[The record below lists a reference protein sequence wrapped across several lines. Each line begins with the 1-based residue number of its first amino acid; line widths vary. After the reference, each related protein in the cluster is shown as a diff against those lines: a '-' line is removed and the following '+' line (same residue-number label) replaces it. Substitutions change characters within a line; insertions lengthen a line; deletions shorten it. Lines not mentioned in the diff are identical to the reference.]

1 MDTTIEAII
10 VTPVKN
16 ALENT
21 LVTIKHVAKSNIPV
35 KHIVYNDFSEEETLL
50 GLEQNKNTFDFT
62 LINLAEVLKTPSP
75 NYKYVLQDA
84 QRKALAANVPLIIVE
99 SDVEVAPDTFEKMM
113 HCLEEQEKP
122 GLIGAITVDENK
134 VVNFPYLKFKNKK
147 EPLFKTDRSLSFC
160 CTLFSPAFL
169 KAYDLMHLQ
178 DGKDWYDTSISQQS
192 IASGFNNYI
201 LMNAPVLHK
210 PHGSRPWKKL
220 KYSNPLKY
228 YFQKLI
234 KGRDKI

>member
-1 MDTTIEAII
+1 MNSNANAII

-21 LVTIKHVAKSNIPV
+21 LDTIKKIAKSNIPV
-35 KHIVYNDFSEEETLL
+35 QHFVYNDFSDEETFL
-50 GLEQNKNTFDFT
+50 GLEKNKKEYGYT
-62 LINLAEVLKTPSP
+62 LINLSELLNTPSP

-99 SDVEVAPDTFEKMM
+99 SDVEVASDTFEKMIQTM
-113 HCLEEQEKP
+113 ATNEKP

-134 VVNFPYLKFKNKK
+134 EVNFPYLKFKNKK
-147 EPLFKTDRSLSFC
+147 ENLFKTDRSLSFC
-160 CTLFSPAFL
+160 CTLFSPEFL
-169 KAYDLMHLQ
+169 KTNNLMNLQ
-178 DGKDWYDTSISQQS
+178 EGKDWYDTSISQQ
-192 IASGFNNYI
+192 ALRMGFNNYL
-201 LMNAPVLHK
+201 LMDAPVLHK

-220 KYSNPLKY
+220 KYSNPIKY
-228 YFQKLI
+228 YFQKFI

>member
-1 MDTTIEAII
+1 MESKAKAII

-16 ALENT
+16 ALDNT
-21 LVTIKHVAKSNIPV
+21 LATIQKITKSNIPV
-35 KHIVYNDFSEEETLL
+35 AHFVYNDFSEEETLL
-50 GLEQNKNTFDFT
+50 GLEKNKNEYGYT
-62 LINLAEVLKTPSP
+62 LINLSEILTTPSP

-99 SDVEVAPDTFEKMM
+99 SDVEVAPATFEKM
-113 HCLEEQEKP
+113 LNTLAENDNP
-122 GLIGAITVDENK
+122 GLIGAITVDENNE
-134 VVNFPYLKFKNKK
+134 VNFPYLKFKNKK
-147 EPLFKTDRSLSFC
+147 EPLFTTDRSLSFC

-169 KAYDLMHLQ
+169 KANDLMQLQ
-178 DGKDWYDTSISQQS
+178 DGKDWYDTSISQQAIS
-192 IASGFNNYI
+192 LGFTNYI

-220 KYSNPLKY
+220 KYSNPIKY
-228 YFQKLI
+228 YFQKFI

>member
-1 MDTTIEAII
+1 MESNAKAII

-21 LVTIKHVAKSNIPV
+21 LTTIKKVSKSNISV
-35 KHIVYNDFSEEETLL
+35 KHFVYNDFSDEETLK
-50 GLEQNKNTFDFT
+50 GLEQNKNEFDYT
-62 LINLAEVLKTPSP
+62 LINLSEILNTPSP

-84 QRKALAANVPLIIVE
+84 QRKALAASIPLIIVE
-99 SDVEVAPDTFEKMM
+99 SDVEVEPDTFEKMM
-113 HCLEEQEKP
+113 NALVQNENP

-134 VVNFPYLKFKNKK
+134 DVNFPYLKFKNKK
-147 EPLFKTDRSLSFC
+147 EKLFKTDRSLSFC
-160 CTLFSPAFL
+160 CTLFSLAFL
-169 KAYDLMHLQ
+169 KANDLMLLQ
-178 DGKDWYDTSISQQS
+178 EGKDWYDTSISQQAIS
-192 IASGFNNYI
+192 LGFTNYI

-228 YFQKLI
+228 YFQKLL

>member
-1 MDTTIEAII
+1 MESNLKAII

-16 ALENT
+16 SLENT
-21 LVTIKHVAKSNIPV
+21 LATIKNVSQSNIPV
-35 KHIVYNDFSEEETLL
+35 KHFIYNDFSDVETLA
-50 GLEQNKNTFDFT
+50 GLEKNKNTFGYT
-62 LINLAEVLKTPSP
+62 LINLSEVLNTPSP

-84 QRKALAANVPLIIVE
+84 QRNALAAGLPLIIVE
-99 SDVEVAPDTFEKMM
+99 SDVEVEKDTFEKML
-113 HCLEEQEKP
+113 HTLAEKENA

-134 VVNFPYLKFKNKK
+134 EVNFPYLKFKNKK
-147 EPLFKTDRSLSFC
+147 ENIFTTDRSLSFC

-169 KAYDLMHLQ
+169 KANDLMKLEE
-178 DGKDWYDTSISQQS
+178 GKDWYDTSISQLA
-192 IASGFNNYI
+192 IALGFTNYI
-201 LMNAPVLHK
+201 LMDAPVLHK

-220 KYSNPLKY
+220 KYTNPVKY

>member
-1 MDTTIEAII
+1 MESNAKAII

-16 ALENT
+16 SLENT
-21 LVTIKHVAKSNIPV
+21 LATIEKVAKSNIPV
-35 KHIVYNDFSEEETLL
+35 KHFIYNDFSDEETLG
-50 GLEQNKNTFDFT
+50 GLEQNKNKFAYT
-62 LINLAEVLKTPSP
+62 LINLSDILNTPSP

-84 QRKALAANVPLIIVE
+84 QRKALAATVPLIIVE

-113 HCLEEQEKP
+113 HTLAEKENA

-134 VVNFPYLKFKNKK
+134 EVNFPYLKFKNKK
-147 EPLFKTDRSLSFC
+147 ESIFTTDRSLSFC

-169 KAYDLMHLQ
+169 KANDLMQLQ
-178 DGKDWYDTSISQQS
+178 EGKDWYDTSISQQA
-192 IASGFNNYI
+192 IELGFTNYI

>member
-1 MDTTIEAII
+1 MESNPKAII

-16 ALENT
+16 ALANT
-21 LVTIKHVAKSNIPV
+21 LATIKKITKSNIP
-35 KHIVYNDFSEEETLL
+35 IQYFIYNDFSDEETLN
-50 GLEQNKNTFDFT
+50 GLEQNKDEFGYT
-62 LINLAEVLKTPSP
+62 LINLSEILNTPSP

-99 SDVEVAPDTFEKMM
+99 SDVEVAPDTFEKM
-113 HCLEEQEKP
+113 LETLTKNDNV

-134 VVNFPYLKFKNKK
+134 DVNFPYLKFKNKK
-147 EPLFKTDRSLSFC
+147 EQLFKTDRSLSFC

-169 KAYDLMHLQ
+169 KANDLMQLQ

-192 IASGFNNYI
+192 ISLGFSNYI

-220 KYSNPLKY
+220 KYSNPIKY

>member
-1 MDTTIEAII
+1 MESKAKAII

-16 ALENT
+16 ALDNT
-21 LVTIKHVAKSNIPV
+21 LATIQKITKSNIPV
-35 KHIVYNDFSEEETLL
+35 AHFVYNDFSEEETLL
-50 GLEQNKNTFDFT
+50 GLEKNKNEYGYT
-62 LINLAEVLKTPSP
+62 LINLSEILTTPSP

-99 SDVEVAPDTFEKMM
+99 SDVEVAPATFEKM
-113 HCLEEQEKP
+113 LNTLAENDNP
-122 GLIGAITVDENK
+122 GLIGAITVDENNE
-134 VVNFPYLKFKNKK
+134 VNFPYLKFKNKK
-147 EPLFKTDRSLSFC
+147 ETLFTTDRSLSFC

-169 KAYDLMHLQ
+169 KANDLMQLQ
-178 DGKDWYDTSISQQS
+178 DGKDWYDTSISQQAIS
-192 IASGFNNYI
+192 LGFTNYI

-220 KYSNPLKY
+220 KYSNPIKY
-228 YFQKLI
+228 YFQKFI

>member
-1 MDTTIEAII
+1 MESNAKAII

-21 LVTIKHVAKSNIPV
+21 LATIHGITKSKIPV
-35 KHIVYNDFSEEETLL
+35 HHFVYNDFSDDETLN
-50 GLEQNKNTFDFT
+50 GLEQNKNKFGYT
-62 LINLAEVLKTPSP
+62 LINLSELLTTPSP

-113 HCLEEQEKP
+113 QTLVENDKP

-134 VVNFPYLKFKNKK
+134 EVNFPYLKFKNKK
-147 EPLFKTDRSLSFC
+147 ENLFKTDRSLSFC

-169 KAYDLMHLQ
+169 KANDLMQLQ
-178 DGKDWYDTSISQQS
+178 EGKDWYDTSISQQS
-192 IASGFNNYI
+192 IALGFNNYI
-201 LMNAPVLHK
+201 LMNTPVLHK

-220 KYSNPLKY
+220 KYSNPIKY